1 MAQEGTTGNLN
12 DRTTWSDQCQCH
24 WANGRF
30 DSIYRV
36 SIFQSKPSNIQG
48 RENDDDA
55 FIQCRLV
62 RYYFPTKFI
71 STFPMYGMSIYPFNL
86 NDYNRLDDDIFEPD
100 TTNYVDHNYRLNA
113 RTDNDRQTEIATDTT
128 KRCKRKGFSVQIPS
142 CTKSTEKWMQKL
154 TFYPGHPYIHFR
166 NLCGRAY
173 AGIRR
178 CALHK
183 CHKCTKN

>member
-1 MAQEGTTGNLN
+1 MMAQEGTTGNLN

-86 NDYNRLDDDIFEPD
+86 NDYNRLDDDIVFFLF
-100 TTNYVDHNYRLNA
+100 NSR
-113 RTDNDRQTEIATDTT
+113 I
-128 KRCKRKGFSVQIPS
+128 S
-142 CTKSTEKWMQKL
+142 CMSL
-154 TFYPGHPYIHFR
+154 
-166 NLCGRAY
+166 
-173 AGIRR
+173 
-178 CALHK
+178 
-183 CHKCTKN
+183 